1 MRSCIVC
8 SKSPTTGKKYR
19 RRGME
24 KRKGGAG
31 SKVVG
36 KSFRTVFPNLQR
48 IKISLN
54 GSVQHAMVCTSCIQ
68 ANKVTKAA

>member
-8 SKSPTTGKKYR
+8 EKGPTSGRKYK

-24 KRKGGAG
+24 KKKGGAG

-36 KSFRTVFPNLQR
+36 KSFRTVSPNLQR
-48 IKISLN
+48 IKITLN
-54 GSVQHAMVCTSCIQ
+54 GSVQRALVCTSCIQ
-68 ANKVTKAA
+68 ANKVTRAA